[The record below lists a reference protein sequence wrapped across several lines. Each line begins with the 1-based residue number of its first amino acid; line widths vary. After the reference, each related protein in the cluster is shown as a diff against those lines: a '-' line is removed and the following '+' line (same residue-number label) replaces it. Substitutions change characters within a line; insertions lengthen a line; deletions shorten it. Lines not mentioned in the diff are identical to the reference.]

1 MKSLSYILSIAAIS
15 FIFALHVKATEQ
27 HADTQKLDAQ
37 AKKLIKKFGGQLK
50 STLTSEIKQNGLVAA
65 IKVCKIKA
73 PEISD
78 SLSDKV
84 TIGRTSLKYRNPD
97 NKPDDISKIT
107 LMDFETQ
114 KQNNGNVSQIEKGQF
129 IEKDG
134 KKVYRFM
141 KAIETG
147 GLCLS
152 CHGESL
158 TKEVA
163 EQIKTDYPDDK
174 ATGFKLGDIRGSFV
188 VEIPVEQ

>member
-15 FIFALHVKATEQ
+15 FIFALQVKATEQ